1 MSDKLLFAGW
11 FISGFCLIV
20 SGILIGLKILGVV
33 ISGSQYILA
42 GMAVLLIL
50 GIVIIITNSMDAT
63 DESAE

>member
-1 MSDKLLFAGW
+1 MSDKLLIAGW
-11 FISGFCLIV
+11 LISGFCLIV

>member
-1 MSDKLLFAGW
+1 MSDKLLIAGW

-50 GIVIIITNSMDAT
+50 GIAIIITNSMDAT
-63 DESAE
+63 DESAG

>member
-1 MSDKLLFAGW
+1 MSDKLLIAGW
-11 FISGFCLIV
+11 LISGFCLIV

-63 DESAE
+63 DESAG